1 MKLSVVMSVHNN
13 ASTLKQAI
21 DSLLHQTFKNFQ
33 LIILNDA
40 STDESTTILTK
51 SALDDKRIK
60 IITNKAQLG
69 LTKSLNKALKQ
80 VKTKY
85 IARMDADDISLPRRL
100 EKQLDF
106 LEKHSDI
113 MFIGTAAYLIN
124 DQEKQIGLKRFP
136 SDNKTLRHLILRY
149 CPFIHPTWMF
159 RRSILREIGDY
170 NENFP
175 FAQDYEFVLRLMS
188 KYQVANLPQ
197 PLLRYRVDSPTA
209 ISLKNLKQQEKFALK
224 ARYLALSHY
233 GYPRSESWKLVK
245 PALSCLVPASIKKP
259 IYRRFF
265 WEYS

>member
-13 ASTLKQAI
+13 ASTLKSAI
-21 DSLLHQTFKNFQ
+21 DSIINQTFKEFRFF
-33 LIILNDA
+33 IVNDT
-40 STDESTTILTK
+40 STDESSTILTK
-51 SALDDKRIK
+51 ISLDDKRIK

-69 LTKSLNKALKQ
+69 LTRSLNKALKQ
-80 VKTKY
+80 VKTQY
-85 IARMDADDISLPRRL
+85 IARMDADDIALPRRL

-136 SDNKTLRHLILRY
+136 SDHQTLRRLVLRY

-175 FAQDYEFVLRLMS
+175 FAQDYEFILRLMS

-197 PLLRYRVDSPTA
+197 PLLRYRVDSSTA

-224 ARYLALSHY
+224 ARYLALTRY
-233 GYPRSESWKLVK
+233 GYPQSESWKLIK
-245 PALSCLVPASIKKP
+245 PALSYLVPTSIKRP
-259 IYRRFF
+259 IYQKFF
-265 WEYS
+265 WN